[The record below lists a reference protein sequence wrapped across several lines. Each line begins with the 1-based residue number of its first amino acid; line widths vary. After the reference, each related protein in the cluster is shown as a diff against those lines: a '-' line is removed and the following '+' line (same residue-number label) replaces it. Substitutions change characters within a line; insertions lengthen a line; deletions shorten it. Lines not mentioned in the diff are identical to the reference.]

1 MPTPFTLS
9 RLKPWSRSAKE
20 ATESPSMST
29 SANKPAVLLA
39 EPRISGHRLAY
50 VKVLAEEA
58 LGRGHSVHVGLPPG
72 AGESTEFQTH
82 IASLLHRI
90 SIITIAHFNLQSLEA
105 ISSTLGVARTVVTD
119 GDALALQLAKRG
131 RWRGGG
137 RLSILIMRENVQ
149 QKNSL
154 PIYWAKNGAKKAV
167 IRGVALVPRVDLAV
181 LKSATWSGSSK
192 LRIAVD
198 PVHISCSQSDIDA
211 IRTNWG
217 MDRSTYWFAV
227 LGAITSR
234 KNVPLLARSISQI
247 TDTDVG
253 LVIAGRID
261 PAIRQEIEA
270 VTTELRASG
279 RRIIL
284 VDRTL
289 SDTELDAA
297 VTAAD
302 CLLLAHS
309 NEGPSGLLGKA
320 ACTGTRVLAAGA
332 RSLQVDTQTL
342 EGLAEWTELEEDTIA
357 AAMVR
362 AVDSGLGEAT
372 IPSGSESFLKALLP
386 VV

>member
-1 MPTPFTLS
+1 MPTPFNLS
-9 RLKPWSRSAKE
+9 RLKPGAR
-20 ATESPSMST
+20 TEEEVTEGPSMST
-29 SANKPAVLLA
+29 SANRPAVLLA

-72 AGESTEFQTH
+72 ARESAEFQTH
-82 IASLLHRI
+82 IAGLIHRI
-90 SIITIAHFNLQSLEA
+90 SVISIEHFNLQSLET
-105 ISSTLGVARTVVTD
+105 ISSALDVARTVVTD
-119 GDALALQLAKRG
+119 GDTLALQLARRG
-131 RWRGGG
+131 RWRGSG
-137 RLSILIMRENVQ
+137 RLSVLIMRENVQ

-154 PIYWAKNGAKKAV
+154 PIYWAKNSLKKAV

-192 LRIAVD
+192 LRVAVD
-198 PVHISCSQSDIDA
+198 PVQISCSQSDVDA
-211 IRTNWG
+211 VRTDWRMN
-217 MDRSTYWFAV
+217 RSTYWFAV

-234 KNVPLLARSISQI
+234 KNVPLLARSISQVSNA
-247 TDTDVG
+247 DVG

-261 PAIRQEIEA
+261 PTIRQEIEA
-270 VTTELRASG
+270 VITELRASSTSV
-279 RRIIL
+279 IL

-289 SDTELDAA
+289 TDAELDAA

-332 RSLQVDTQTL
+332 RSLQVDTQAL
-342 EGLAEWTELEEDTIA
+342 EGLAEWTELDEDTIA
-357 AAMVR
+357 AAMIR
-362 AVDSGLGEAT
+362 AVHSDLGEAT
-372 IPSGSESFLKALLP
+372 ISSGSESFLKALLP